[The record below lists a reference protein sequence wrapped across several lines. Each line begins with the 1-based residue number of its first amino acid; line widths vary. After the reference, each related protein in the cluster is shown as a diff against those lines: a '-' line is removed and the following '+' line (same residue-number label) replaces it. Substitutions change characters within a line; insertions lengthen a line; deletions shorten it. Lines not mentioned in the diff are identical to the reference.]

1 MRANPGSPPTP
12 NLTAISTC
20 FPFLPYFSLAWLL
33 VLPRKVFGRLARGG
47 QLPLALVL
55 ELVDE
60 ELSVLHDLRVV
71 DPVGVEAAREVVVGL
86 AASLR
91 LLENSE
97 VRAERD
103 LHVRVVALVVL
114 PRLQPVSPLLA
125 TPSDVGDVISVRVVE
140 FPEPLGE
147 QVGFHAAVDL
157 HDRSVLDFHMNRL
170 VHVLLQHEHH
180 VAHSEDQDALPFVF
194 DGSAANHSTRPDV
207 PPSGLVRNAVDA
219 HRVPAFLVEGPAAP
233 ACRSHAP
240 LLPSLLD
247 FLPPAAPP

>member
-20 FPFLPYFSLAWLL
+20 FPFLPYFALARVI

-103 LHVRVVALVVL
+103 LHVRVVALFVL
-114 PRLQPVSPLLA
+114 PHLQPV
-125 TPSDVGDVISVRVVE
+125 TPPPPPPPHFPTVISLRFVH
-140 FPEPLGE
+140 FPYP
-147 QVGFHAAVDL
+147 
-157 HDRSVLDFHMNRL
+157 
-170 VHVLLQHEHH
+170 
-180 VAHSEDQDALPFVF
+180 
-194 DGSAANHSTRPDV
+194 
-207 PPSGLVRNAVDA
+207 
-219 HRVPAFLVEGPAAP
+219 
-233 ACRSHAP
+233 
-240 LLPSLLD
+240 
-247 FLPPAAPP
+247 